1 MLSDLEKPAL
11 PAHFW
16 SWKKI
21 ILWPLG
27 LLVAGVVA
35 LWAYD
40 EKLEPYDDLL
50 PLAAADPDPARNGYY
65 FLRERWAALP
75 ELKNADQTRMSDM
88 LSGKESWDPDLVAEI
103 RKGRE
108 SLASDAEEAL
118 ARPDFKTPAVASY
131 KDTEPME
138 VSWMVKPARV
148 LSMEILAAIKGG
160 EAERALEMW
169 RDQRAVAFRTVEGS
183 QSLIALLVG
192 ITMHSLA
199 MVSAND
205 LLNIGRLSNQQLREM
220 ESSLQQELP
229 AAQAWQQTMRSEV
242 AFSRTA
248 FMDIAA
254 NRPDLDPALKVRFPW
269 LLLKKNVTINRSL
282 REYRHLL
289 QTAFRKFPDKPSAI
303 AAGYFED
310 EEEVPKWKRYLDPNY
325 AGTKLLTQD
334 GNSYRRILPGL
345 TNKVFFEPR
354 ALRVKIAILR
364 WRESHPGQ
372 WPATLRELVP
382 DFLTEVPEDPF
393 NGRDLDWDPVKR
405 IISSVGSDWLAN
417 DPEFMDSFAWFAAE
431 HESPGLRMDRPP
443 ATPPSVPPSKP

>member
-1 MLSDLEKPAL
+1 MLNDLEEPE
-11 PAHFW
+11 PPPQYW

-27 LLVAGVVA
+27 IFLAFVTA

-40 EKLEPYDDLL
+40 EELEPFDDLL

-88 LSGKESWDPDLVAEI
+88 LSGKESWDPALVAEI

-108 SLASDAEEAL
+108 TLASDAKEAV
-118 ARPDFKTPAVASY
+118 ARPDFKTPAIASY
-131 KDTEPME
+131 KDTEPMNLA
-138 VSWMVKPARV
+138 WMVKPVRV
-148 LSMEILAAIKGG
+148 LSMEIQSALKDGDVDKAMDIWQ
-160 EAERALEMW
+160 EQRALS
-169 RDQRAVAFRTVEGS
+169 FRTLEGG
-183 QSLIALLVG
+183 QSVIALLVG
-192 ITMHSLA
+192 ITMHSAA

-205 LLNIGRLSNQQLREM
+205 LLASRTLPIEQMERM
-220 ESSLQQELP
+220 ESNLQRGLP
-229 AAQAWQQTMRSEV
+229 AVRTWQQAMRSEA

-269 LLLKKNVTINRSL
+269 LLLKKNVTINRSM

-289 QTAFRKFPDKPSAI
+289 LTAFRTFPDKSAAT

-310 EEEVPKWKRYLDPNY
+310 EAEVAKWKRYLDPNY
-325 AGTKLLTQD
+325 AGTKLLAEN
-334 GNSYRRILPGL
+334 GNSYLKVLPGL
-345 TNKVFFEPR
+345 TNKFFFEPR

-393 NGRDLDWDPVKR
+393 NGRDLEWDPVKR
-405 IISSVGSDWLAN
+405 IIFSVGSDWLAN
-417 DPEFMDSFAWFAAE
+417 DPEFKDAFAWFAAE

-443 ATPPSVPPSKP
+443 ATPLEVPPSKP